1 VKLRQALEYA
11 GARLRDT
18 GIEDAPLEGEVLLR
32 HVLGLDRAR
41 LFSHLDEDM
50 SHRQEEGLE
59 RVLERR
65 RQGEPVAYITGHREF
80 YGLDFIVNRNVLIPR
95 PETELLVE
103 KAIDSAREGDVRKI
117 ADIGTGSGAIAVS
130 LAVNLPA
137 VTVYATDI
145 SARALAVAG
154 KNCRRHGVSGRVVLL
169 RGDLLEP
176 LPGPVDLIIANLPYV
191 RAVDLKAGSLLSYE
205 PALALDGG
213 EDGLDGISIFCRG
226 ASSKLRPG
234 GGLMLEV
241 GQGQAENV
249 RELLRKVFPGAVIET
264 GCDLAG
270 IERMVS
276 LRLTSGKVFC

>member
-1 VKLRQALEYA
+1 VKLRQALEHA
-11 GARLRDT
+11 RARLRDAGT
-18 GIEDAPLEGEVLLR
+18 EDAALEGEVLLR
-32 HVLGLDRAR
+32 HVLGMDRAH
-41 LFSHLDEDM
+41 LFSCLNEKM
-50 SHRQEEGLE
+50 RPSQEAGLE

-80 YGLDFIVNRNVLIPR
+80 YGLDFIVNRDVLIPR

-103 KAIDSAREGDVRKI
+103 EAIDSARERDIRQI

-145 SARALAVAG
+145 SNRALAVAG
-154 KNCRRHGVSGRVVLL
+154 KNCRRHGVSNRVVLL
-169 RGDLLEP
+169 WGDLLEP
-176 LPGPVDLIIANLPYV
+176 IPAPIDLIIANLPYV
-191 RAVDLKAGSLLSYE
+191 RAVDLHAGSPLSFE

-213 EDGLDGISIFCRG
+213 EDGLDRISVFCRR
-226 ASSKLRPG
+226 ASSKLRPR

-249 RELLRKVFPGAVIET
+249 RALLGEEFPGATVEI
-264 GCDLAG
+264 GRDLAG

-276 LRLTSGKVFC
+276 LRLTSGTVFC